1 MSKEF
6 KPTSW
11 AIGNKT
17 SIYILT
23 VIITLG
29 GIMAYMGLAKERF
42 PEIIIPTIYV
52 STFYPGTSPSDM
64 ENLVTRPIE
73 KQIKSVTGVKKVT
86 SNSVQDFANVIVEFN
101 TGINVS
107 DAKQKIKD
115 AVDKARNDLPTD
127 LPKDPIVQEID
138 FSEIPIMFVNM
149 SGDFELDKLKKY
161 ADEAKDRIEQMK
173 EVTRVD
179 IVGALEREVQIDVDM
194 FKMQAAKI
202 TPYDIEQGIG
212 RENVAISGGNIRM
225 GNMKRTIRV
234 VGSFIKIK
242 EIGDIVIRNSSGAPV
257 YLKEIA
263 EVKDAYKE
271 KESYARLDK
280 KNVITLNIIKRSG
293 ENLIEA
299 SDKVNE
305 VLKKL
310 EKEKFP
316 SSLRVTITGDQSTL
330 TRHTLDDL
338 INSIIIGFVLVTL
351 VLMFFMG
358 VTNAI
363 FVALSV
369 PLSMCLAFMVMPGIG
384 FTLNMIVLFS
394 FLFALGIVVDDAMVV
409 IENTHRLFN
418 NGKMNIVKAAKMAT
432 GEVFLPVLSGTLT
445 TLAPFVPLIFWPGVV
460 GKFMHFLPITL
471 IITLLA
477 SLVIAYIL
485 NPVFAVSFMKPEF
498 QHNEDKVKT
507 RKSFIITSIVFA
519 LLAILF
525 YVSGGLGMGNFI
537 VFIYLLVVFYKI
549 ALKRIIAHFQ
559 NKTLPA
565 LMTRYEN
572 LLRWSLKGAHP
583 YLLLG
588 STILLL
594 FFTFFLTGVA
604 GPKVVFFPQGEP
616 NFVYVYITLPVG
628 TDQEVTDSITKIVE
642 NRVYSILGPEN
653 KIVESVI
660 SNVAIGAGDPMDGD
674 RSISPNKGK
683 VTVAFKEFGE
693 RNGVSTSNYLD
704 LIREKMKG
712 IPGAEIT
719 VDQEKGGPPTG
730 KPVNIEVY
738 GDEFKDLT
746 SQSYA
751 LKHYL
756 DSLQIPG
763 VEEIKSD
770 IQASKPEIIVEID
783 RERANREGIST
794 GQLGMEIR
802 TAVFG
807 KEISKFREFE
817 DDYPIQLRYAV
828 NQRSNIDALMNL
840 KITYRDMA
848 TGGSIRQ
855 IPLASVANIKYEN
868 SYGGIKRKNLKRM
881 VTLSS
886 NVLSGFTPNE
896 VVGKVTAAISKFKA
910 KEGIEIKMTGESE
923 DQKES
928 SNFLSM
934 AMLVSLGLIFLILVT
949 QFNSIGK
956 TVIILTQVVF
966 SIIGVLIGFI
976 IFKMQISI
984 VMTGMGIVALAGIVV
999 RNGILLVEFTDVL
1012 RSRKVRTK
1020 EAIIKAGR
1028 TRITPVLL
1036 TASATIL
1043 GLVPLA
1049 IGFNIDFVKMF
1060 TEFNPHIY
1068 FGGDSVVFWGPLSWT
1083 LIFGLSFATFLT
1095 LILVPVMYFIFYGTQ
1110 IKMKRWMWNT
1120 LKINTYGA
1128 PKDRSISNTLENA
1141 DNTHE

>member
-1 MSKEF
+1 MSKEL

-23 VIITLG
+23 VIITMG

-73 KQIKSVTGVKKVT
+73 KQIKSVAGVKKVT

-107 DAKQKIKD
+107 DAKQKVKD

-127 LPKDPIVQEID
+127 LPKDPTVQEVD
-138 FSEIPIMFVNM
+138 FSEMPIMFVNM

-161 ADEAKDRIEQMK
+161 ADDAKDRIEQMK

-202 TPYDIEQGIG
+202 TPYDIEQAIG

-225 GNMKRTIRV
+225 GNMKRTIRI
-234 VGSFIKIK
+234 VGSFVKVK
-242 EIGDIVIRNSSGAPV
+242 EIGDIVIRNSTGAPV

-263 EVKDAYKE
+263 EIKDAYKE

-305 VLKKL
+305 VLNQLK
-310 EKEKFP
+310 KEKFP
-316 SSLRVTITGDQSTL
+316 PDLRVTITGDQSTL

-338 INSIIIGFVLVTL
+338 LNSIIIGFVLVTI

-394 FLFALGIVVDDAMVV
+394 FLFALGIVVDDAIVV

-418 NGKMNIVKAAKMAT
+418 NGKMNIVKAAKLAT

-477 SLVIAYIL
+477 SLVIAYLI

-498 QHNEDKVKT
+498 HGKEDKVKS
-507 RKSFIITSIVFA
+507 RKSFMITTVVFA
-519 LLAILF
+519 LIAVLF
-525 YVSGGLGMGNFI
+525 YIAGNFGTGNFI
-537 VFIYLLVVFYKI
+537 VFLYLLVLFYRILLKKLI
-549 ALKRIIAHFQ
+549 ALFQ
-559 NKTLPA
+559 ERTLPA
-565 LMTRYEN
+565 LMVKYEN
-572 LLRWSLKGAHP
+572 LLRWSLKGKHP
-583 YLLLG
+583 YVLLG

-594 FFTFFLTGVA
+594 FFTLFLTGIA
-604 GPKVVFFPQGEP
+604 GPKVVFFPKGEP
-616 NFVYVYITLPVG
+616 NFVYVYLTLPVG
-628 TDQEVTDSITKIVE
+628 TDQSVTDSITRIAE
-642 NRVYSILGPEN
+642 ERVYSVLGPEN

-683 VTVAFKEFGE
+683 VTVAFKEFGF
-693 RNGVSTSNYLD
+693 RNGVSTSHYLD

-730 KPVNIEVY
+730 KPVNIEIY

-746 SQSYA
+746 SQSNA

-763 VEEIKSD
+763 VEELKSD
-770 IQASKPEIIVEID
+770 IQDSKPEIIVEID
-783 RERANREGIST
+783 RERANREGLST

-828 NQRSNIDALMNL
+828 NQRTNIDALMNL

-855 IPLASVANIKYEN
+855 IPLASVASIKYEN

-881 VTLSS
+881 VTVSS

-896 VVGKVTAAISKFKA
+896 VVGKVTIAINKFKA
-910 KEGIEIKMTGESE
+910 KEGIEIRMTGESE

-928 SNFLSM
+928 SSFLSM
-934 AMLVSLGLIFLILVT
+934 AMLVSIGLIFLILVT

-956 TVIILTQVVF
+956 TFIILTQVLF
-966 SIIGVLIGFI
+966 SFIGVLLGFI
-976 IFKMQISI
+976 IFRMQISI

-999 RNGILLVEFTDVL
+999 RNGILLVEFTDLL
-1012 RSRKVRTK
+1012 RQRKVRTK

-1043 GLVPLA
+1043 GLIPLA
-1049 IGFNIDFVKMF
+1049 VGFNINFVKMF
-1060 TEFNPHIY
+1060 TDLNPHIY

-1095 LILVPVMYFIFYGTQ
+1095 LILVPVMYFMFYGTQ
-1110 IKMKRWMWNT
+1110 LKFKRFMWNK
-1120 LKINTYGA
+1120 LKINTYG
-1128 PKDRSISNTLENA
+1128 PPTDRNTIKTIDSTE
-1141 DNTHE
+1141 DEI